1 MPYPI
6 MPSTKQRPAGA
17 GAFRPLNESQIPSR
31 ALAPEDTLPLN
42 TKQNCHPERSAP
54 GAPIARECDGGKR
67 SEGPAFGKLNSAL
80 KWVPHV
86 SILRH
91 GKATNPNQVVILSEG
106 RPPRRTTE
114 IEGPTSRDTAKNTDM
129 GAPSIRRFLPKGWE
143 STALRTV
150 EALLL
155 AIAVCFSTA
164 ASNSS
169 SRFNDLGHRLMCTC
183 SCAQLLGEC
192 NHVGCPESG
201 NMRDELSAAIASG
214 ATDEQI
220 LTSFAAKYGATV
232 LAAPTTHGF
241 DLVAWIAP
249 FAVFAAALL
258 GTILLVRHWSVG
270 RTQPAQLSDPTIDA
284 LREKIRR
291 ETGAGIDGG
300 I

>member
-1 MPYPI
+1 MA
-6 MPSTKQRPAGA
+6 T
-17 GAFRPLNESQIPSR
+17 PLNNPVILS
-31 ALAPEDTLPLN
+31 D
-42 TKQNCHPERSAP
+42 PERA
-54 GAPIARECDGGKR
+54 
-67 SEGPAFGKLNSAL
+67 EGDSKDPRFAL
-80 KWVPHV
+80 LEPTRKWVPHV
-86 SILRH
+86 SRLRH
-91 GKATNPNQVVILSEG
+91 GKATNSNGYFYLKIAQ
-106 RPPRRTTE
+106 
-114 IEGPTSRDTAKNTDM
+114 
-129 GAPSIRRFLPKGWE
+129 
-143 STALRTV
+143 
-150 EALLL
+150 ALLL

-201 NMRDELSAAIASG
+201 HMRDELSAAIASG

-270 RTQPAQLSDPTIDA
+270 RTQSAQLSDPTIDA